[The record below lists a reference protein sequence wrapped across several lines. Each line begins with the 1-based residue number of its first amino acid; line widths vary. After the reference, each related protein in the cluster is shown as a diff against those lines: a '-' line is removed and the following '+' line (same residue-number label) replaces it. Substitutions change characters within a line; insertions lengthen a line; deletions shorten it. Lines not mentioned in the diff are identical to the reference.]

1 MLLLSVATVS
11 FFARLTWLPA
21 TPDLILGAVLAIALL
36 DSRRSAAVAG
46 IGGGVLLDALGG
58 VGASLSPLFYLL
70 VVLFVGAF
78 AEKTLGRFGTWLVLM
93 LPTLILKAFFTTAL
107 ALLRGG
113 IPAFS
118 VFFSKILLP
127 EAWVTLLFGIPLYFI
142 GCLCML
148 LLKDRRERSPR

>member
-1 MLLLSVATVS
+1 M
-11 FFARLTWLPA
+11 
-21 TPDLILGAVLAIALL
+21 
-36 DSRRSAAVAG
+36 
-46 IGGGVLLDALGG
+46 
-58 VGASLSPLFYLL
+58 GASLSPLFYLL

-78 AEKTLGRFGTWLVLM
+78 AEKTLGRFGAWLVLM
-93 LPTLILKAFFTTAL
+93 LPALILKAVFTTVL
-107 ALLRGG
+107 ALFRGG